1 MTDTTIDEYV
11 HQLFAGEDSQMRGI
25 RERSLA
31 QGLPAIQVPED
42 VGRLLAVL
50 ITASSATRILEIGT
64 LFGYSSILMARALR
78 GRGTID
84 SLEVDP
90 KHVSVARENLVATGF
105 ENVVTVHEGPASETL
120 ASLPPDRYDL
130 AFIDA
135 DKGAY
140 PDYLRE
146 SLRLVRPGGMIVADN
161 VWRHGGAAQPHDEND
176 RGIAEF
182 NRAVSK
188 NSNLTA
194 TIVSTRGGEDAV
206 MIIAVGSV

>member
-1 MTDTTIDEYV
+1 MTDTTIDEYL
-11 HQLFAGEDSQMRGI
+11 HQLFAGEDLQMQGI

-31 QGLPAIQVPED
+31 LGLPAIQVPED

-50 ITASSATRILEIGT
+50 IAASAATRILEIGT

-84 SLEVDP
+84 SLEVNP
-90 KHVSVARENLVATGF
+90 KHASVARENLTATGF
-105 ENVVTVHEGPASETL
+105 SNVVTVHEGPASETL
-120 ASLPPDRYDL
+120 ASLSAARYDL

-135 DKGAY
+135 DKSGYPAY
-140 PDYLRE
+140 LSE

-161 VWRHGGAAQPHDEND
+161 VWRHGGASQPRDDND

-182 NRAVSK
+182 NRAVSE
-188 NSNLTA
+188 NPNLTA
-194 TIVSTRGGEDAV
+194 TIVSTRAGDDAV
-206 MIIAVGSV
+206 MIVAVRAD

>member
-1 MTDTTIDEYV
+1 MTDTTIDGYL
-11 HQLFAGEDSQMRGI
+11 HQLFAGEDPQMQGI

-50 ITASSATRILEIGT
+50 IAASAATRILEIGT

-78 GRGTID
+78 GRGTVD
-84 SLEVDP
+84 SLEVNP
-90 KHVSVARENLVATGF
+90 KHVSVARENLEATGF

-120 ASLPPDRYDL
+120 ASLPGASYDL

-135 DKGAY
+135 DKGGY

-161 VWRHGGAAQPHDEND
+161 VWRHGGASQPQDDND

-182 NRAVSK
+182 NHTVSK
-188 NSNLTA
+188 NAKLTA
-194 TIVSTRGGEDAV
+194 TIVSTRGGQDAV
-206 MIIAVGSV
+206 MIVAVHSD